1 MKKTSS
7 FLTGFLA
14 MLVAAGLLS
23 SAGTAQAAL
32 VYSANFASGTISSWN
47 TSHPGAGAT
56 TILSG
61 IAGPLGVAT
70 DSSGNIYVSSTAD
83 GGSIRKYTQ
92 GGSFLTSLTG
102 TGFTFALA
110 FDASDNLYYN
120 SLGLGGTYKTTTSLT
135 SGSLFASGSSPTGM
149 FIDASGNVSV
159 MNVNGGTFPYVYT
172 YNSVGNVFA
181 GLFNIDSFD
190 PMDNSHGVTRDAAG
204 NYYVSNRGNSLDGRN
219 YYISKWDSSGTL
231 VNGTYINTGYDAYGM
246 LVDGSTLFVAN
257 HTDGSIFYY
266 DLANGGY
273 QGQFA
278 VGASPAYMNFATTAP
293 AAVPEPGTWAA
304 AALLAGGAAFMRWR
318 KRAKVA

>member
-1 MKKTSS
+1 
-7 FLTGFLA
+7 

-47 TSHPGAGAT
+47 TSNPGAGAT

-70 DSSGNIYVSSTAD
+70 DSLGNIYVSSTAD

-110 FDASDNLYYN
+110 FDSSDNLYYN
-120 SLGLGGTYKTTTSLT
+120 TVTYNATYKTTTSLT
-135 SGSLFASGSSPTGM
+135 SGSFFASGSSPTGM

-204 NYYVSNRGNSLDGRN
+204 NYYVSNRGKSLDGRN
-219 YYISKWDSSGTL
+219 YYISKWDSSGNL

-257 HTDGSIFYY
+257 HTDGSIAYY
-266 DLANGGY
+266 NLTSGAY
-273 QGQFA
+273 QGQFS
-278 VGASPAYMNFATTAP
+278 VGASPTYMNFATTAP

-304 AALLAGGAAFMRWR
+304 AALLAGGAGFMRWR